1 MCVKIFFSAAFLALF
16 GFAVASC
23 TTSGGSGSGTT
34 QNSPPSGGGY

>member
-1 MCVKIFFSAAFLALF
+1 MCVKIFFSAAFLALT

-23 TTSGGSGSGTT
+23 TTSGGGTT